1 MSQSNIKCPSCGHQ
15 FEATDALKDEIQKE
29 FRAKATAW
37 QAQKEEEYKKKEE
50 AFNLQLDAALLA
62 QKKTVEE
69 QLRKNISG
77 DFENQLKA
85 LSESNK
91 ENEEK
96 LKNSRAKELEF
107 LKKENDFKQKEAE
120 LEIVL
125 QRKLQEER
133 TSLVEQIKKQE
144 QEKNAL
150 KDNEFQLKQKEFEKQ
165 IEDQKKLIDE
175 MKRRA
180 EQGSMQLQG
189 EVQELA
195 LEELLKTAFPF
206 DTISEVGK
214 GVKGADAIQTVR
226 NKQGQDCGKIIYESK
241 RTKAFSNDW
250 IEKLKVDM
258 RAQQADVAVLVSEVL
273 PKDLDT
279 FGEKDGVWICRFS
292 EVKALSTLLRDGII
306 KIYTAT
312 KSEDNKGE
320 KMTML
325 YSYLTSNEFSGQWKA
340 IREGFM
346 SMRHSIQKERDSM
359 EKLWKARE
367 KQLEKIL
374 LNAAHIQGSVEG
386 IAGSDSVNLSITDD
400 ENLMLE

>member
-1 MSQSNIKCPSCGHQ
+1 MSQSNIKCPNCGHQ

-50 AFNLQLDAALLA
+50 AFNLQLDAALQA

-69 QLRKNISG
+69 QLRKNIAG

-96 LKNSRAKELEF
+96 LKASRAKELEF
-107 LKKENDFKQKEAE
+107 MKKENEFKQKEAE

-250 IEKLKVDM
+250 IEKLKADM
-258 RAQQADVAVLVSEVL
+258 RSQQADVAVLVSEVL
-273 PKDLDT
+273 PKDMDT
-279 FGEKDGVWICRFS
+279 FGEKDGIWICRFS
-292 EVKALSTLLRDGII
+292 EVKALSALLRDGII

-312 KSEDNKGE
+312 RSEENKGE

-325 YSYLTSNEFSGQWKA
+325 YSYLTSNEFSEQWKA

-346 SMRHSIQKERDSM
+346 SMKLSIQKERDAM
-359 EKLWKARE
+359 EKLWKSRE
-367 KQLEKIL
+367 KQLEKVL
-374 LNAAHIQGSVEG
+374 LNAAHIKGSVEG
-386 IAGSDSVNLSITDD
+386 IAGSDSVNLSMNEDD
-400 ENLMLE
+400 ELLLE

>member
-50 AFNLQLDAALLA
+50 AFNLQLDAALQA

-69 QLRKNISG
+69 QLRKNIAG

-96 LKNSRAKELEF
+96 LKASRAKELEF
-107 LKKENDFKQKEAE
+107 MKKENEFKQKEAE

-250 IEKLKVDM
+250 IEKLKADM
-258 RAQQADVAVLVSEVL
+258 RSQQADVAVLVSEVL
-273 PKDLDT
+273 PKDMDT
-279 FGEKDGVWICRFS
+279 FGEKDGIWICRFS
-292 EVKALSTLLRDGII
+292 EVKALSALLRDGII

-312 KSEDNKGE
+312 RSEENKGE

-325 YSYLTSNEFSGQWKA
+325 YSYLTSNEFSEQWKA

-346 SMRHSIQKERDSM
+346 SMKLSIQKERDAM
-359 EKLWKARE
+359 EKLWKSRE
-367 KQLEKIL
+367 KQLEKVL
-374 LNAAHIQGSVEG
+374 LNAAHIKGSVEG
-386 IAGSDSVNLSITDD
+386 IAGSDSVNLSMNEDD
-400 ENLMLE
+400 ELLLE

>member
-50 AFNLQLDAALLA
+50 AFNLQLDAALQA

-69 QLRKNISG
+69 QLRKNIAG

-96 LKNSRAKELEF
+96 LKASRAKELEF
-107 LKKENDFKQKEAE
+107 MKKENEFKQKEAE

-195 LEELLKTAFPF
+195 LEELLKSAFPF

-250 IEKLKVDM
+250 IEKLKADM
-258 RAQQADVAVLVSEVL
+258 RSQQADVAVLVSEVL
-273 PKDLDT
+273 PKDMDT
-279 FGEKDGVWICRFS
+279 FGEKDGIWICRFS
-292 EVKALSTLLRDGII
+292 EVKALSALLRDGII

-312 KSEDNKGE
+312 RSEENKGE

-325 YSYLTSNEFSGQWKA
+325 YSYLTSNEFSEQWKA

-346 SMRHSIQKERDSM
+346 SMKLSIQKERDAM
-359 EKLWKARE
+359 EKLWKSRE
-367 KQLEKIL
+367 KQLEKVL
-374 LNAAHIQGSVEG
+374 LNAAHIKGSVEG
-386 IAGSDSVNLSITDD
+386 IAGSDSVNLSMNEDD
-400 ENLMLE
+400 ELLLE

>member
-29 FRAKATAW
+29 FRAKASAW

-50 AFNLQLDAALLA
+50 AFNLQLDAALQA

-69 QLRKNISG
+69 QLRKNIAG

-96 LKNSRAKELEF
+96 LKASRAKELEF
-107 LKKENDFKQKEAE
+107 MKKENEFKQKEAE

-195 LEELLKTAFPF
+195 LEELLKSAFPF

-250 IEKLKVDM
+250 IEKLKADM
-258 RAQQADVAVLVSEVL
+258 RSQQADVAVLVSEVL
-273 PKDLDT
+273 PKDMDT
-279 FGEKDGVWICRFS
+279 FGEKDGIWICRFS
-292 EVKALSTLLRDGII
+292 EVKALSALLRDGII

-312 KSEDNKGE
+312 RSEENKGE

-325 YSYLTSNEFSGQWKA
+325 YSYLTSNEFSEQWKA

-346 SMRHSIQKERDSM
+346 SMKLSIQKERDAM
-359 EKLWKARE
+359 EKLWKSRE
-367 KQLEKIL
+367 KQLEKVL
-374 LNAAHIQGSVEG
+374 LNAAHIKGSVEG
-386 IAGSDSVNLSITDD
+386 IAGNDSVNLSMSEDD
-400 ENLMLE
+400 ELLLE

>member
-29 FRAKATAW
+29 FRAKASAW

-50 AFNLQLDAALLA
+50 AFNLQLDAALQA

-69 QLRKNISG
+69 QLRKNIAG

-96 LKNSRAKELEF
+96 LKASRAKELEF
-107 LKKENDFKQKEAE
+107 MKKENEFKQKEAE

-133 TSLVEQIKKQE
+133 TSLVEQKKKQE

-195 LEELLKTAFPF
+195 LEELLKSAFPF

-250 IEKLKVDM
+250 IEKLKADM
-258 RAQQADVAVLVSEVL
+258 RSQQADVAVLVSEVL
-273 PKDLDT
+273 PKDMDT
-279 FGEKDGVWICRFS
+279 FGEKDGIWICRFS
-292 EVKALSTLLRDGII
+292 EVKALSALLRDGII

-312 KSEDNKGE
+312 RSEENKGE

-325 YSYLTSNEFSGQWKA
+325 YSYLTSNEFSEQWKA

-346 SMRHSIQKERDSM
+346 SMKLSIQKERDAM
-359 EKLWKARE
+359 EKLWKSRE
-367 KQLEKIL
+367 KQLEKVL
-374 LNAAHIQGSVEG
+374 LNAAHIKGSVEG
-386 IAGSDSVNLSITDD
+386 IAGNDSVNLSMNEDD
-400 ENLMLE
+400 ELLLE

>member
-69 QLRKNISG
+69 QLRKNIAG

-273 PKDLDT
+273 PKDMDT

>member
-273 PKDLDT
+273 PKDMDT
-279 FGEKDGVWICRFS
+279 FGEKNGVWICRFS

>member
-1 MSQSNIKCPSCGHQ
+1 MSQSNIKCPNCGHQ

-50 AFNLQLDAALLA
+50 AFNLQLDAALQA

-69 QLRKNISG
+69 QLRKNIAG

-96 LKNSRAKELEF
+96 LKASRAKELEF
-107 LKKENDFKQKEAE
+107 MKKENEFKQKEAE

-195 LEELLKTAFPF
+195 LEELLKSAFPF

-250 IEKLKVDM
+250 IEKLKADM
-258 RAQQADVAVLVSEVL
+258 RSQQADVAVLVSEVL
-273 PKDLDT
+273 PKDMDT
-279 FGEKDGVWICRFS
+279 FGEKDGIWICRFS
-292 EVKALSTLLRDGII
+292 EVKALSALLRDGII

-312 KSEDNKGE
+312 RSEENKGE

-325 YSYLTSNEFSGQWKA
+325 YSYLTSNEFSEQWKA

-346 SMRHSIQKERDSM
+346 SMKLSIQKERDAM
-359 EKLWKARE
+359 EKLWKSRE
-367 KQLEKIL
+367 KQLEKVL
-374 LNAAHIQGSVEG
+374 LNAAHIKGSVEG
-386 IAGSDSVNLSITDD
+386 IAGNDSVNLSMNEDD
-400 ENLMLE
+400 ELLLE

>member
-69 QLRKNISG
+69 QLRKNIAG

-206 DTISEVGK
+206 DTITEVGK

-273 PKDLDT
+273 PKDMDT

>member
-1 MSQSNIKCPSCGHQ
+1 MSQSNIKCPNCGHQ

-50 AFNLQLDAALLA
+50 AFNSQLEAALQA
-62 QKKTVEE
+62 QKKNVEE
-69 QLRKNISG
+69 QLRKNIAG

-96 LKNSRAKELEF
+96 LKASRAKELEF
-107 LKKENDFKQKEAE
+107 MKKENEFKQKEAE

-250 IEKLKVDM
+250 IEKLKADM
-258 RAQQADVAVLVSEVL
+258 RSQQADVAVLVSEVL
-273 PKDLDT
+273 PKDMDT
-279 FGEKDGVWICRFS
+279 FGEKDGIWICRFS
-292 EVKALSTLLRDGII
+292 EVKALSALLRDGII
-306 KIYTAT
+306 KIFTAT
-312 KSEDNKGE
+312 RSEENKGE

-325 YSYLTSNEFSGQWKA
+325 YSYLTSNEFSEQWKA

-346 SMRHSIQKERDSM
+346 SMKLSIQKERDAM
-359 EKLWKARE
+359 EKLWKSRE
-367 KQLEKIL
+367 KQLEKVL
-374 LNAAHIQGSVEG
+374 LNAAHIKGSVEG
-386 IAGSDSVNLSITDD
+386 IAGNDSVNLSMNEDD
-400 ENLMLE
+400 ELLLE